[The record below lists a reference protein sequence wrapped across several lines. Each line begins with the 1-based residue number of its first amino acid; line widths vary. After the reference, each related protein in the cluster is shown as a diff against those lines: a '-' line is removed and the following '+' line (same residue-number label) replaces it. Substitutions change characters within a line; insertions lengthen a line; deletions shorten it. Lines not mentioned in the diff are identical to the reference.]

1 MVVDRAR
8 HCRREQ
14 TVPLRVWM
22 LCTLA
27 VLSVSAPASAQV
39 IAGSSVY
46 VRSDTDKTT
55 VIAPRWHIGAPVADT
70 TRVDLVYTAD
80 VWTSAS
86 IDIRTSASKRKVT
99 EQRDEINTT
108 VTQEFSDLSLSGTYR
123 YSHEYDYQSHG
134 GTLSGS
140 YAMAEKSTTLD
151 FRLGATFDAVG
162 RAGDQNFDKSVR
174 NLNLR
179 LGLTQLI
186 DQNTFIQV
194 IYEIMDSNGFNSS
207 AYRYVGF
214 GTSNALCKYAN
225 ASPTDKQYC
234 VPERNP
240 NDRLK
245 HAFAVNFRRAL
256 GESLSLGLGY
266 RFYFDSWAVASHT
279 GTVEL
284 GWSPST
290 DLLLALRYRF
300 YMQGAAKHYKQRFD
314 YIDAEQMP
322 AFSNDKELSSFMAHR
337 LAFDIEKE
345 VELDERGHKLSIV
358 LSIAPS
364 IFMYSNYA
372 PLSQIS
378 AIETTLATVFRL

>member
-1 MVVDRAR
+1 MVFERAR
-8 HCRREQ
+8 HGRREQ
-14 TVPLRVWM
+14 TVRLWVWS

-27 VLSVSAPASAQV
+27 ALAVQGRAHAQV
-39 IAGSSVY
+39 MAGTSVY
-46 VRSDTDKTT
+46 VRTDTDKTT
-55 VIAPRWHIGAPVADT
+55 VVAPRWHVGAPVADR
-70 TRVDLVYTAD
+70 TRVDFVYTAD

-86 IDIRTSASKRKVT
+86 IDIRTSASKRPVT

-108 VTQEFSDLSLSGTYR
+108 VTQEWDDFSLSGTYR

-134 GTLSGS
+134 GTLSGT

-162 RAGDQNFDKSVR
+162 RAGDQNFNRNVR
-174 NLNLR
+174 NMNAR

-186 DQNTFIQV
+186 DPYTFVQAA
-194 IYEIMDSNGFNSS
+194 YEVMDSNGFNSS

-214 GTSNALCKYAN
+214 GSTNGLCN
-225 ASPTDKQYC
+225 QPDKMYC

-240 NDRLK
+240 TDRFK
-245 HAFAVNFRRAL
+245 HAVFASVRRAL
-256 GESLSLGLGY
+256 GESFSVGLGY
-266 RFYFDSWAVASHT
+266 RFYLDNWAVSSHT

-284 GWSPST
+284 GWLANPE
-290 DLLLALRYRF
+290 LLIALRYRF
-300 YMQGAAKHYKQRFD
+300 YMQASAKHYKKRFE
-314 YIDAEQMP
+314 YNDAQNMP
-322 AFSNDKELSSFMAHR
+322 AFSNDKELSAFMSHR
-337 LAFDIEKE
+337 LALDVEKE
-345 VELDERGHKLSIV
+345 VELDDRGHKLSLV

-378 AIETTLATVFRL
+378 AVEATLATVFRL

>member
-1 MVVDRAR
+1 MAFERAR
-8 HCRREQ
+8 HCRREK
-14 TVPLRVWM
+14 TAPLWVWM
-22 LCTLA
+22 LCTLVA
-27 VLSVSAPASAQV
+27 LGVQERAHAQV

-46 VRSDTDKTT
+46 VRTDTDKTT
-55 VIAPRWHIGAPVADT
+55 VIAPRWHVGAPVADR
-70 TRVDLVYTAD
+70 TRVDFVYTAD

-86 IDIRTSASKRKVT
+86 IDIRTSASKRPVT

-108 VTQEFSDLSLSGTYR
+108 VTQEWDDFSLSGTYR

-151 FRLGATFDAVG
+151 FRIGATFDAVG
-162 RAGDQNFDKSVR
+162 RAGDQNFDRNVR
-174 NLNLR
+174 NTNVR

-186 DQNTFIQV
+186 DQNTFVQAA
-194 IYEIMDSNGFNSS
+194 YEIMDSNGFNSS

-214 GTSNALCKYAN
+214 GTANGLCKQ
-225 ASPTDKQYC
+225 PDKMYC

-240 NDRLK
+240 NDRMK
-245 HAFAVNFRRAL
+245 HAIVVSARRAL
-256 GESLSLGLGY
+256 GESFSLGLGY
-266 RFYFDSWAVASHT
+266 RFYLDNWAVSSHT

-284 GWSPST
+284 GWLASH
-290 DLLLALRYRF
+290 DLLIAVRYRF
-300 YMQGAAKHYKQRFD
+300 YMQGAAEHYKRRFEQS
-314 YIDAEQMP
+314 DANTMP
-322 AFSNDKELSSFMAHR
+322 AFSNDKELSAFMSHR
-337 LAFDIEKE
+337 LALDFEKE
-345 VELDERGHKLSIV
+345 VDLDDRGHKLSVV
-358 LSIAPS
+358 LSVAPS

>member
-1 MVVDRAR
+1 MVFERAR
-8 HCRREQ
+8 RCRREK
-14 TVPLRVWM
+14 TVPLWVWM

-27 VLSVSAPASAQV
+27 ALGVHERAHAQV
-39 IAGSSVY
+39 MAGSSVY
-46 VRSDTDKTT
+46 VRTDTDKTT
-55 VIAPRWHIGAPVADT
+55 VIAPRWHVGAPVADR
-70 TRVDLVYTAD
+70 TRVDFVYTAD

-86 IDIRTSASKRKVT
+86 IDIRTSASKRPVT

-108 VTQEFSDLSLSGTYR
+108 VTQEWDDFSLSGTYR

-162 RAGDQNFDKSVR
+162 RAGDQNFDRNVR
-174 NLNLR
+174 NTNLR

-186 DQNTFIQV
+186 DQNTFVQAA
-194 IYEIMDSNGFNSS
+194 YEIMDSNGFNSS

-214 GTSNALCKYAN
+214 GTSDGLCKEQ
-225 ASPTDKQYC
+225 PDKMYC

-240 NDRLK
+240 NDRMK
-245 HAFAVNFRRAL
+245 HAIVASARRAL
-256 GESLSLGLGY
+256 GENFSLGLGY
-266 RFYFDSWAVASHT
+266 RFYLDNWAVSSHT

-284 GWSPST
+284 GWLASH
-290 DLLLALRYRF
+290 DLLIAVRYRF
-300 YMQGAAKHYKQRFD
+300 YMQGAAKHYKRRFEQS
-314 YIDAEQMP
+314 DANTMT
-322 AFSNDKELSSFMAHR
+322 AFSNDKELSAFMSHR
-337 LAFDIEKE
+337 LALDFEKE
-345 VELDERGHKLSIV
+345 VDLDDRGHKLSLV
-358 LSIAPS
+358 LSVAPS

>member
-1 MVVDRAR
+1 MVFERAR
-8 HCRREQ
+8 RCRREK
-14 TVPLRVWM
+14 TVPLWVWM

-27 VLSVSAPASAQV
+27 ALGVHERAHAQV
-39 IAGSSVY
+39 IAGTSVY
-46 VRSDTDKTT
+46 VRTDTDKTT
-55 VIAPRWHIGAPVADT
+55 VVAPRWHVGAPVADR
-70 TRVDLVYTAD
+70 TRVDFVYTAD

-86 IDIRTSASKRKVT
+86 IDIRTSASKRPVT

-108 VTQEFSDLSLSGTYR
+108 VTQEWADFTLSGTYR

-162 RAGDQNFDKSVR
+162 RAGDQNFDRNVR
-174 NLNLR
+174 NMNFR

-186 DQNTFIQV
+186 DQYTFVQAA
-194 IYEIMDSNGFNSS
+194 YEIMDSNGFNSS

-214 GTSNALCKYAN
+214 GSTNGLCNQA
-225 ASPTDKQYC
+225 DKVYC

-240 NDRLK
+240 NDRLR
-245 HAFAVNFRRAL
+245 HAVVASVRRAL
-256 GESLSLGLGY
+256 GESFSVGLGY
-266 RFYFDSWAVASHT
+266 RFYLDNWAISSHT

-284 GWSPST
+284 GWLASH
-290 DLLLALRYRF
+290 DLLIALRYRF
-300 YMQGAAKHYKQRFD
+300 YMQAAAKHYKRRFD
-314 YIDAEQMP
+314 ASDAQRMT
-322 AFSNDKELSSFMAHR
+322 AFSNDKELSAFMSHR
-337 LAFDIEKE
+337 LALDVEKE
-345 VELDERGHKLSIV
+345 VELDDRGHKMSVV
-358 LSIAPS
+358 LSVAPS

-378 AIETTLATVFRL
+378 AVEATLATVFRL

>member
-1 MVVDRAR
+1 MVVETAR
-8 HCRREQ
+8 RCRREQ
-14 TVPLRVWM
+14 TVPLWVWM
-22 LCTLA
+22 LCTL
-27 VLSVSAPASAQV
+27 VLGAAAPASAQV

-46 VRSDTDKTT
+46 VRQDTDKTT
-55 VIAPRWHIGAPVADT
+55 VIAPRWHVGAPVADT
-70 TRVDLVYTAD
+70 TRVDFVYTAD
-80 VWTSAS
+80 VWSSAS

-108 VTQEFSDLSLSGTYR
+108 LTQEFSDLSLSGTYR

-174 NLNLR
+174 NLNVR

-186 DQNTFIQV
+186 DQNTFAQV
-194 IYEIMDSNGFNSS
+194 VYEIMDSNGFNSS
-207 AYRYVGF
+207 AYRYIGF
-214 GTSNALCKYAN
+214 GSPNGLCS
-225 ASPTDKQYC
+225 SPDKMYC

-245 HAFAVNFRRAL
+245 HAVAVNFRRAL
-256 GESLSLGLGY
+256 GESFSLGLGY
-266 RFYFDSWAVASHT
+266 RFYLDSWAVASHT

-284 GWSPST
+284 SWMASS

-300 YMQGAAKHYKQRFD
+300 YTQGSAKHYKKMFE
-314 YIDAEQMP
+314 YTDAQQMP
-322 AFSNDKELSSFMAHR
+322 AFSNDKELSAFMSHR
-337 LAFDIEKE
+337 VALDIEKE
-345 VELDERGHKLSIV
+345 VELDERGHKLSLV

-364 IFMYSNYA
+364 FFLYSNYA
-372 PLSQIS
+372 PLSSIT

>member
-1 MVVDRAR
+1 MVVDRSR
-8 HCRREQ
+8 HGRREQ
-14 TVPLRVWM
+14 TVPVWVWM

-27 VLSVSAPASAQV
+27 VLGVAAPASAQV

-46 VRSDTDKTT
+46 VRQDTDKTT
-55 VIAPRWHIGAPVADT
+55 VIAPRWHVGAPVADT
-70 TRVDLVYTAD
+70 TRVDFVYTAD
-80 VWTSAS
+80 VWSSAS

-108 VTQEFSDLSLSGTYR
+108 VTQEFNDLSLSGTYR
-123 YSHEYDYQSHG
+123 YSHEYDYRSHG

-151 FRLGATFDAVG
+151 FRLGSTFDEAG
-162 RAGDQNFDKSVR
+162 RAGDETFNRSVR

-207 AYRYVGF
+207 SYRYVGF
-214 GTSNALCKYAN
+214 GTPNGLCKYTDV
-225 ASPTDKQYC
+225 SPSDKTYC

-240 NDRLK
+240 SDRLK
-245 HAFAVNFRRAL
+245 HAFALNFRRAL
-256 GESLSLGLGY
+256 GESFSLGVGY
-266 RFYFDSWAVASHT
+266 RFYLDSWGVASHT
-279 GTVEL
+279 GTLEFSYL
-284 GWSPST
+284 ASS
-290 DLLLALRYRF
+290 DLLLALRYRV
-300 YMQGAAKHYKQRFD
+300 YTQGSAKQYKKNYD
-314 YIDAEQMP
+314 YIDAQQLKV
-322 AFSNDKELSSFMAHR
+322 FSNDKELSSFMSHR
-337 LAFDIEKE
+337 LALDIEKE

-358 LSIAPS
+358 LSIAPAL
-364 IFMYSNYA
+364 FLYSNYA

>member
-1 MVVDRAR
+1 
-8 HCRREQ
+8 
-14 TVPLRVWM
+14 M

-27 VLSVSAPASAQV
+27 ALGVHERAHAQV

-46 VRSDTDKTT
+46 VRTDTDKTT
-55 VIAPRWHIGAPVADT
+55 VIAPRWHVGAPVADR
-70 TRVDLVYTAD
+70 TRVDFVYTAD

-86 IDIRTSASKRKVT
+86 IDIRTSASKRPVT

-108 VTQEFSDLSLSGTYR
+108 VTQEWDDFSLSGTYR

-151 FRLGATFDAVG
+151 FRIGATFDAVG
-162 RAGDQNFDKSVR
+162 RAGDQNFDRNVR
-174 NLNLR
+174 NTNFR

-186 DQNTFIQV
+186 DQSTFVQAA
-194 IYEIMDSNGFNSS
+194 YEIMDSNGFNSS

-214 GTSNALCKYAN
+214 GTANGLCKQ
-225 ASPTDKQYC
+225 PDKTYC

-240 NDRLK
+240 NDRMK
-245 HAFAVNFRRAL
+245 HAIVVSARRAL
-256 GESLSLGLGY
+256 GESFSVGLGY
-266 RFYFDSWAVASHT
+266 RFYLDNWAVSSHT

-284 GWSPST
+284 GWLASH
-290 DLLLALRYRF
+290 DLLIAVRYRF
-300 YMQGAAKHYKQRFD
+300 YMQGAAKHYKRRFEQS
-314 YIDAEQMP
+314 DANTMS
-322 AFSNDKELSSFMAHR
+322 AFSNDKELSAFMSHR
-337 LAFDIEKE
+337 LALDFEKE
-345 VELDERGHKLSIV
+345 VDLDDRGHKLSLV
-358 LSIAPS
+358 LSVAPS